1 MIWIAIFALV
11 AAMLIAMRLTSR
23 PGIAAPVLA
32 MIAIAAGIETYADST
47 AVTGLRPSLETPTIF
62 SATELKADPNG

>member
-47 AVTGLRPSLETPTIF
+47 AVT
-62 SATELKADPNG
+62 D